1 MNTVKVML
9 RCKSNFNFKIFTVL
23 QQNYIQNKQLLK
35 NILTERIMYQLDL
48 K

>member
-9 RCKSNFNFKIFTVL
+9 RCKSNLNIKIFIVL
-23 QQNYIQNKQLLK
+23 QQNCIQTKQLLK
-35 NILTERIMYQLDL
+35 SILTERIMYQLVL

>member
-9 RCKSNFNFKIFTVL
+9 QCKSNFNIKIFIVL
-23 QQNYIQNKQLLK
+23 QQNCIQTKQLLK
-35 NILTERIMYQLDL
+35 NILTERIMYEIVL